1 MRIIDYRDACNNLG
15 AVLDQV
21 LEDAD
26 VTIKSGPRCSRRGR
40 DVARFLQRFTCWI
53 LRRMRRI
60 SQSRLSKHA
69 LAFPNHAS

>member
-26 VTIKSGPRCSRRGR
+26 VTIKVGR
-40 DVARFLQRFTCWI
+40 DAPDAVVMSLDF
-53 LRRMRRI
+53 
-60 SQSRLSKHA
+60 
-69 LAFPNHAS
+69 